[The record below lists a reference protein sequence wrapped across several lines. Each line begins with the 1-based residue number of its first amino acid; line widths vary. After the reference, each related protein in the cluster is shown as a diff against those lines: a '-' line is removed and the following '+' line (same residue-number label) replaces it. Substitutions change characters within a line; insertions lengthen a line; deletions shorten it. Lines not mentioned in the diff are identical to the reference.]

1 MSKTQTKILIVD
13 DEPDMCWALQHI
25 LENLKIQSTT
35 AFSGVQALTLMA
47 SNVFRLAFVDA
58 KLPDIEGLDLA
69 EKLRNLDPE
78 INIIMVSGY
87 FYNDDAAIKNALKE
101 GIINGFVS
109 KPFLHHEICEIA
121 QNLEHTITCSGM
133 E

>member
-1 MSKTQTKILIVD
+1 MSNTQMKILIVD
-13 DEPDMCWALQHI
+13 DEPDMCWALQHL

-47 SNVFRLAFVDA
+47 SNAFRLAFVDA
-58 KLPDIEGLDLA
+58 KLPDMEGLELA

-87 FYNDDAAIKNALKE
+87 FYRDDAAIKNALKE
-101 GIINGFVS
+101 RIINGFVS